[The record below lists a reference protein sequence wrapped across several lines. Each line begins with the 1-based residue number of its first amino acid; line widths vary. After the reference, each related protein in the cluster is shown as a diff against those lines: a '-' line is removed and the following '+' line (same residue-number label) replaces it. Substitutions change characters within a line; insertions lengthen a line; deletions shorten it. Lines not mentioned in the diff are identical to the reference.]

1 MSCASQQVDLQLNNS
16 LALTLFILAAGTAAF
31 SPAATLIDDFSQG
44 RDAWFAMSGD
54 WQVRDGTLVQTA
66 IGSHASGIGEP
77 TIVRRARL
85 IRGSIQVRVRPRTP
99 GDVVIHMRHGLE
111 QQASIRFCR
120 NGDVIGFVTGQGATR
135 IGSTAIESG
144 TWTLLEVRCDEQS
157 VSAFADGDRIG
168 SFPADLSRMPGD
180 VGLGLTAGSFDD
192 FRLEGDL
199 EVAVDAQ
206 PLDGSPRWKVQFS
219 SWHPVPLQPQE
230 SSALHGSLY
239 VYVRNVG
246 DGPMRLADVV
256 LAGQSASL
264 NIEDDW
270 VAYASLLPRLLPPG
284 TLGEL
289 QIRVRGMPEQLLDKF
304 LQRQDD
310 RGILV
315 PVTIHGE
322 NAAPVTFDAELWGP
336 PCDLQLNVV
345 TFSKD
350 LRTVYSYLQRNRAAA
365 SRSGPLTLSRV
376 RLNGADVTHLADLG
390 QPTVKLRTVPLVIR
404 LPQPLARGEAVCVT
418 VETLEGASAGL
429 AQRAFPGRF
438 DVLVRGHFTQH
449 RHDLWEDLVD
459 HGVTHVS
466 NMKDRDGNSTPP
478 VESGLRT
485 FGMAAREPVML
496 AGFRQR
502 DQSAPHLQL
511 TDYVWIDE
519 VDKGNVQPVERV
531 LRSLREVENY
541 YAALGRPHQRYL
553 FNCVRPFRGSA
564 YNGHMTYPDV
574 VMHARG
580 YLMCPLPL
588 HPSFGRRE
596 TMPPMEYRVS
606 RKPLLPHHRDAE
618 IHIPYDPETK
628 TCRELHPGFQRILSP
643 AEQRWLYYGDLIQ
656 GMKSIAH
663 WGYWGHFERSGFY
676 FLNEPSLRIGL
687 GGLDENRLYDWEDV
701 DDNGNP
707 ATYVVPTNIVH
718 MLRDTWDEI
727 GRLNVEMQAVGPL
740 VAQSDVTDYAQLTQ
754 VEPATGRFGLP
765 AAATAALVRGLDTIV
780 IPVVNHHLTVPR
792 GPHPESGPLSRQGT
806 PIDFPPVRAQV
817 ELTLPPWLEPRHI
830 VRVTHRGVEPCPA
843 QSEGDRLT
851 FELPRLEVSDLLVV
865 TSSDQVLSDIR
876 RSLQASTQRMRAAE
890 RKSQTLKL
898 KLGPG

>member
-1 MSCASQQVDLQLNNS
+1 MSSASPRIRLQLDHS
-16 LALTLFILAAGTAAF
+16 LALTLFVLVVGTTVI
-31 SPAATLIDDFSQG
+31 SPAATLTDDFSQG

-54 WQVRDGTLVQTA
+54 WQVQDGTLVQTA
-66 IGSHASGIGEP
+66 TGSHTSGIGEP
-77 TIVRRARL
+77 TVVRLVRL
-85 IRGSIQVRVRPRTP
+85 IRGSIQVRVRLRSA
-99 GDVVIHMRHGLE
+99 GDVVVYLRHGLE
-111 QQASIRFCR
+111 QQAYVRFRR
-120 NGDVIGFVTGQGATR
+120 NGDVIGFVSGQGSTR
-135 IGSTAIESG
+135 IGRVAIKSG
-144 TWTLLEVRCDEQS
+144 IWTLLEVHYDEQGL
-157 VSAFADGDRIG
+157 SAFVDGDRIG
-168 SFPADLSRMPGD
+168 ACPADLSQMTGD
-180 VGLGLTAGSFDD
+180 VGLGLTAGAFDD

-199 EVAVDAQ
+199 EVAAAAE
-206 PLDGSPRWKVQFS
+206 PLDGAPRLQVQFS
-219 SWHPVPLQPQE
+219 NWHPVPLQPQE
-230 SSALHGSLY
+230 SAALHGSLY

-246 DGPMRLADVV
+246 DGPARLSDVV
-256 LAGQSASL
+256 VAGQSASL

-270 VAYASLLPRLLPPG
+270 VAYAALSPRLLPPG
-284 TLGEL
+284 AVGEL
-289 QIRVRGMPEQLLDKF
+289 QIRVRGMPEKLFDKF
-304 LQRQDD
+304 LQQRDSN
-310 RGILV
+310 GILV
-315 PVTIHGE
+315 PVTIQCE
-322 NAAPVTFDAELWGP
+322 NAAPITCDAKLWGP
-336 PCDLQLNVV
+336 LCELQLNVV

-350 LRTVYSYLQRNRAAA
+350 LRTVYSYLQQNQAEA
-365 SRSGPLTLSRV
+365 RSARPLTVSRV
-376 RLNGADVTHLADLG
+376 RLNGADVTHLTDLG
-390 QPTVKLRTVPLVIR
+390 QPKVELQTVPLVIR

-466 NMKDRDGNSTPP
+466 NMKDRNGSSTPP
-478 VESGLRT
+478 AESGLRT

-502 DQSAPHLQL
+502 DQSAGHLQL

-531 LRSLREVENY
+531 LRALREVERY
-541 YAALGRPHQRYL
+541 YAAMGRPHQRYL

-588 HPSFGRRE
+588 HPTFGRRE
-596 TMPPMEYRVS
+596 TMPRLEYRVS
-606 RKPLLPHHRDAE
+606 RKPMLPHHRDAE

-628 TCRELHPGFQRILSP
+628 TCRELDPGFQRIISP
-643 AEQRWLYYGDLIQ
+643 AEQRWMHYGNLIQ

-676 FLNEPSLRIGL
+676 FLDQPSLRIGL
-687 GGLDENRLYDWEDV
+687 GGLDENRLYDWEDL

-727 GRLNVEMQAVGPL
+727 GRLNVEMHAVGHL
-740 VAQSDVTDYAQLTQ
+740 VAQSDVTDFARVTQ
-754 VEPATGRFGLP
+754 VEPATGMFGLP

-806 PIDFPPVRAQV
+806 PIEYPPVRVQV
-817 ELTLPPWLEPRHI
+817 ELTLPPWLESRHI
-830 VRVTHRGVEPCPA
+830 VRVTHRGIEPCTA
-843 QSEGDRLT
+843 QIAGDRLT
-851 FELPRLEVSDLLVV
+851 FELPRLEVSDLIVV

-876 RSLQASTQRMRAAE
+876 GSLHSASQRMRAAE
-890 RKSQTLKL
+890 RKSRELRV
-898 KLGPG
+898 KLGEG